1 MQPAIPIPIRQHPMY
16 PNPPLFGAPF
26 PPSMGPRRLASII
39 AILLLASPTSASGE
53 DCRPSS
59 CGDLRN
65 ISDPFRLTTDPST
78 CGDPQYQLTCDQNR
92 AVLKLYS
99 TKYYVA
105 EISYEDLMARVV
117 LAGLDSPSCSPRSL
131 PFLPPSKFKYGDPFA
146 LNTTNNSVIFV
157 TCPASSVGEPSY
169 IPIPFC
175 VDNSTSSKEYLYA
188 LAGDATVADLRKSCA
203 TAGTVPMAGM
213 LQNRTQAAVRDVLLR
228 GFYISWKVPIQCR
241 DCVAEELQCK
251 TLYSY
256 NFGRKK
262 RDGPCYWNKFR
273 ICTKPLGGASSFF
286 SCLGDI
292 IEEAGTAFLDL
303 EGLIILP
310 GRTII
315 GISCL
320 MAYLVYKLRRRHRS
334 MDNRIEDFLND
345 YRNSMPIRYSYRHIK
360 KMTNQFKEKLGQ
372 GGYGSVFKG
381 KLTTGR
387 LVAIKILEKA
397 KGNGQEFIN
406 EVSTIGRIHH
416 TNVVQLIGFCFEGSN
431 RALIYE
437 FMSNG
442 SLDKYIFSQEE
453 EAEIL
458 SWEKMQD
465 IALGIARGIEYL
477 HRGCDMQILHFDI
490 KPHNILLDDKFNP
503 KVSDFGLA
511 KLHPI
516 EESKVLVTAVR
527 GTIGYMAPELFY
539 RKVGE
544 ISYKS
549 DVYSFGMLLMEMA
562 GRRKNLNPHAPR
574 SSQIYFPSWIYDQ
587 LYQGRDLEMEDA
599 TDDEKEIAKKLLMI
613 ALRCIQMNP
622 AERPSMSQVVEM
634 LEKKIEDMQMP
645 TKPFLSSLDKV
656 FKEDH
661 TIDEED
667 HTIDMEASE
676 SLYEPGSN
684 TNNRSND
691 EIISCSSK

>member
-1 MQPAIPIPIRQHPMY
+1 MD
-16 PNPPLFGAPF
+16 
-26 PPSMGPRRLASII
+26 PRRLASII
-39 AILLLASPTSASGE
+39 AILWLTPTIASGE

-65 ISDPFRLTTDPST
+65 ISYPFSLTTDPPT
-78 CGDPQYQLTCDQNR
+78 CGDSQHQLSCEQNR
-92 AVLKLYS
+92 AVLDLYS
-99 TKYYVA
+99 TKCYVE
-105 EISYEDLMARVV
+105 EIFYEDQLARVV
-117 LAGLDSPSCSPRSL
+117 VADPDYSSCSPRSL
-131 PFLPPSKFKYGDPFA
+131 PFLPPGKLMDNGPYY
-146 LNTTNNSVIFV
+146 LENYTSVTFV
-157 TCPASSVGEPSY
+157 TCPASSVDDPSLY
-169 IPIPFC
+169 IPIASC
-175 VDNSTSSKEYLYA
+175 VDNSSSSKEYLYA
-188 LAGDATVADLRKSCA
+188 LAGEATVADLRKSCA
-203 TAGTVPMAGM
+203 IAGTVPVAGT
-213 LQNRTQAAVRDVLLR
+213 LRNHTQAAVHDVLLG
-228 GFYISWKVPIQCR
+228 GFYISWTSFTGPRDYTYFFWPTGFFRWRWRQDWGVPDIP
-241 DCVAEELQCK
+241 CK
-251 TLYSY
+251 ST
-256 NFGRKK
+256 RHPV
-262 RDGPCYWNKFR
+262 RCYFQHKML
-273 ICTKPLGGASSFF
+273 IIGAALF
-286 SCLGDI
+286 SCLYVEGVVI
-292 IEEAGTAFLDL
+292 I
-303 EGLIILP
+303 P

-320 MAYLVYKLRRRHRS
+320 MVYLVYKLRRKHRS
-334 MDNRIEDFLND
+334 MDSRIEDFLND

-360 KMTNQFKEKLGQ
+360 KMTDQFKEKLGQ

-381 KLTTGR
+381 KLTTSR
-387 LVAIKILEKA
+387 PVAIKILEKA
-397 KGNGQEFIN
+397 KGNGQDFIN

-416 TNVVQLIGFCFEGSN
+416 TNVVQLIGFCFDGSN
-431 RALIYE
+431 RALVYE

-442 SLDKYIFSQEE
+442 SLDKYIYSQEGKTE
-453 EAEIL
+453 TL

-511 KLHPI
+511 KLHPM
-516 EESKVLVTAVR
+516 EESRVSVTAAR

-539 RKVGE
+539 KRVGE
-544 ISYKS
+544 VSYKS

-587 LYQGRDLEMEDA
+587 LDQGRDLEMEDA

-634 LEKKIEDMQMP
+634 LENKMEDLQMP
-645 TKPFLSSLDKV
+645 SKPFLSSLGKV
-656 FKEDH
+656 FKDDH
-661 TIDEED
+661 A
-667 HTIDMEASE
+667 IDMESSE
-676 SLYEPGSN
+676 SLCEPGSN

>member
-1 MQPAIPIPIRQHPMY
+1 MD
-16 PNPPLFGAPF
+16 
-26 PPSMGPRRLASII
+26 PRRLASII
-39 AILLLASPTSASGE
+39 AILLLTQTIASGE

-65 ISDPFRLTTDPST
+65 ISYPFRLTTDPST

-92 AVLKLYS
+92 AVLELYS
-99 TKYYVA
+99 TKYYVE
-105 EISYEDLMARVV
+105 EISYEDQVARVV
-117 LAGLDSPSCSPRSL
+117 LADLSRQSL
-131 PFLPPSKFKYGDPFA
+131 PFLRPSKFKYGDPFDM
-146 LNTTNNSVIFV
+146 NQSSNSVAFV
-157 TCPASSVGEPSY
+157 TCPASSVDDPSLY
-169 IPIPFC
+169 VLVASC
-175 VDNSTSSKEYLYA
+175 VDNSSSSKEYLYA

-203 TAGTVPMAGM
+203 TAGTVPVAGM
-213 LQNRTQAAVRDVLLR
+213 LRNRTQAAVQDVLLR
-228 GFYISWKVPIQCR
+228 GFYISWKVPMLCR
-241 DCVAEELQCK
+241 DCVVKGQQCSYYGGPYLHDYGWGLMRSHRHCYDKCAKHPFGSAFCFFELL
-251 TLYSY
+251 T
-256 NFGRKK
+256 F
-262 RDGPCYWNKFR
+262 
-273 ICTKPLGGASSFF
+273 
-286 SCLGDI
+286 I
-292 IEEAGTAFLDL
+292 IREILVV
-303 EGLIILP
+303 EGVVIIP

-320 MAYLVYKLRRRHRS
+320 MVYLVYKLRRKHSS
-334 MDNRIEDFLND
+334 MDSRIEDFLNN

-381 KLTTGR
+381 KLTTSR
-387 LVAIKILEKA
+387 PVAIKILEKA
-397 KGNGQEFIN
+397 KGNGQDFIN
-406 EVSTIGRIHH
+406 EVSVKMSTIGRIHH

-431 RALIYE
+431 RALVYE

-442 SLDKYIFSQEE
+442 SLDKYIYSQEGK
-453 EAEIL
+453 AKTL

-465 IALGIARGIEYL
+465 IALGIARGMEYL

-511 KLHPI
+511 KLHPM
-516 EESKVLVTAVR
+516 EESKVSVTAAR
-527 GTIGYMAPELFY
+527 GTLGYMAPELFY
-539 RKVGE
+539 KKVGE
-544 ISYKS
+544 VSYKS

-587 LYQGRDLEMEDA
+587 LDQGRDMEMEDA
-599 TDDEKEIAKKLLMI
+599 TDDGKEIAKKLLI
-613 ALRCIQMNP
+613 VALRCIQMNP

-634 LEKKIEDMQMP
+634 LEKKMEDFQMP
-645 TKPFLSSLDKV
+645 SKPFLSSLDKV

-661 TIDEED
+661 A
-667 HTIDMEASE
+667 IDMESSE
-676 SLYEPGSN
+676 SLCEPGSN
-684 TNNRSND
+684 TNNISND

>member
-1 MQPAIPIPIRQHPMY
+1 MD
-16 PNPPLFGAPF
+16 
-26 PPSMGPRRLASII
+26 PRRLASII
-39 AILLLASPTSASGE
+39 AILWLTPTIASGE

-65 ISDPFRLTTDPST
+65 ISYPFRLTTDPPT
-78 CGDPQYQLTCDQNR
+78 CGDPQYNLTCDQNR
-92 AVLKLYS
+92 AVLELYS
-99 TKYYVA
+99 TKYYV
-105 EISYEDLMARVV
+105 EKISYEDQVARVV
-117 LAGLDSPSCSPRSL
+117 LADLDPASCSPRSL
-131 PFLPPSKFKYGDPFA
+131 PFVPPSIFTYGDPYELA
-146 LNTTNNSVIFV
+146 SDTSVTFV
-157 TCPASSVGEPSY
+157 TCPASLEGDPSY
-169 IPIPFC
+169 IPIASC
-175 VDNSTSSKEYLYA
+175 VDHSSPSKEYLHAVVGYV
-188 LAGDATVADLRKSCA
+188 TVAALRNSCA
-203 TAGTVPMAGM
+203 TAGTVPVAGT
-213 LQNRTQAAVRDVLLR
+213 LRNRTQAAVRDVLLG
-228 GFYISWKVPIQCR
+228 GFDISWYY
-241 DCVAEELQCK
+241 VASDHRCESPLQSARC
-251 TLYSY
+251 
-256 NFGRKK
+256 
-262 RDGPCYWNKFR
+262 
-273 ICTKPLGGASSFF
+273 FF
-286 SCLGDI
+286 QQLW
-292 IEEAGTAFLDL
+292 
-303 EGLIILP
+303 LIIQGAVPPFLYFEGHFIIP

-320 MAYLVYKLRRRHRS
+320 MVYLVYKLRRKHRS
-334 MDNRIEDFLND
+334 MDRRIENFLND

-387 LVAIKILEKA
+387 PVAIKILEKA
-397 KGNGQEFIN
+397 KGNGQDFIN

-416 TNVVQLIGFCFEGSN
+416 TNVVQLIGFCFHGSN
-431 RALIYE
+431 RALVYE

-442 SLDKYIFSQEE
+442 SLDKYIYSQEGKDE
-453 EAEIL
+453 TL

-511 KLHPI
+511 KLHPM
-516 EESKVLVTAVR
+516 EESRVAVTAAR

-539 RKVGE
+539 KRVGE
-544 ISYKS
+544 VSYKS

-574 SSQIYFPSWIYDQ
+574 TSEIYFPSWIYDQ
-587 LYQGRDLEMEDA
+587 LDQGRDLEMEDA

-634 LEKKIEDMQMP
+634 LENKMEDLQMP
-645 TKPFLSSLDKV
+645 SKPFLSSLGKV

-661 TIDEED
+661 AIF
-667 HTIDMEASE
+667 MESSE
-676 SLYEPGSN
+676 SLCEPGSN
-684 TNNRSND
+684 TNNRSYD